1 MQYWGF
7 ISRRERIHVANE
19 SMTGGSNPQPYML
32 QGGFTLKHKYTLG
45 RGVIMGRCAAKSS
58 TAKSSTA
65 KAAKHF
71 SQLLIASYHDAH
83 VLVATSSF
91 C

>member
-32 QGGFTLKHKYTLG
+32 QGGFTLKHEYTPG

-58 TAKSSTA
+58 TT

-83 VLVATSSF
+83 VLVATSFS